1 MTRKL
6 DNFNI
11 TDAKRGA
18 AFTVRVVTRAQRD
31 EIASVEEGGS
41 LKIRL
46 TASPADGQANAALI
60 KFLAARLGVPES
72 AVEIVAGQDR
82 RDKMISVEG
91 ITAADVEQRLRPDEG
106 AATTDD
112 D

>member
-6 DNFNI
+6 DNMKI

-18 AFTVRVVTRAQRD
+18 AFAVRVVTRAQRD
-31 EIASVEEGGS
+31 ELVGVQEDGT

-46 TASPADGQANAALI
+46 TASPADGQANVALI
-60 KFLAARLGVPES
+60 KFLAQRLNVPE
-72 AVEIVAGQDR
+72 AAIEIVAGKEH

-91 ITAADVEQRLRPDEG
+91 ITTHDVEDRLKPDPDVSD
-106 AATTDD
+106 TQD
-112 D
+112 

>member
-6 DNFNI
+6 ENMRI

-18 AFTVRVVTRAQRD
+18 AFAVRVVTRAQRD
-31 EIASVEEGGS
+31 ELVGVQENGS

-46 TASPADGQANAALI
+46 TASPADGQANNALI
-60 KFLAARLGVPES
+60 KFLAERLNVPES
-72 AVEIVAGQDR
+72 AIEIVAGKDH

-91 ITAADVEQRLRPDEG
+91 LTTAEVEERLQPDPG
-106 AATTDD
+106 ASDTQD
-112 D
+112 